1 MPRGQQ
7 VEALWHLATLGLLD
21 PIDSSHSDFFLNFFI
36 FFGLFRTTPEGYGS
50 SHARG
55 RIRAAAEAY
64 VTATVMPPDP

>member
-21 PIDSSHSDFFLNFFI
+21 PIDSSHSDFF
-36 FFGLFRTTPEGYGS
+36 FGLFRTTPEGYGG